1 MKIVSGHEGMQHLRH
16 GECNAWEM
24 GKTTNT
30 TSTIIHREWH
40 FAGGIEK
47 KGNKFG
53 ASWRLWYLCVLKSLR
68 KGGA

>member
-1 MKIVSGHEGMQHLRH
+1 MRENNTWDM
-16 GECNAWEM
+16 A
-24 GKTTNT
+24 KTTLGRWGKQQ
-30 TSTIIHREWH
+30 IQQVQYIHREWH